1 LSAILSKTGQG
12 LLSAVFSF
20 CKVVCLFGIPSLEN
34 AGNHRQPRQFNQRA
48 NDQRQGNQRLL
59 RMDIARKKL
68 LKILSPRGASQRNL
82 RLLQYERKEK

>member
-1 LSAILSKTGQG
+1 MPAITDS
-12 LLSAVFSF
+12 
-20 CKVVCLFGIPSLEN
+20 
-34 AGNHRQPRQFNQRA
+34 PRQFNQRA